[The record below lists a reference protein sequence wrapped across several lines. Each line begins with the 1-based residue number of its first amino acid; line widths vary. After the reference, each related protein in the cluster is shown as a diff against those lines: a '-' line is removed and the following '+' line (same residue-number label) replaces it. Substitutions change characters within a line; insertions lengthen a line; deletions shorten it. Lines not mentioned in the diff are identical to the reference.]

1 MKLILYQATIAIT
14 ENDFVP
20 GSGDDFTEIDLY
32 DFTTYDVPSGEVVD
46 EGVR

>member
-1 MKLILYQATIAIT
+1 MIT
-14 ENDFVP
+14 SAPMLCSNSTAC
-20 GSGDDFTEIDLY
+20 SGDDFTEIDLY